1 MSSSNCQ
8 FCRAYLRSLLEKIY
22 GCVALANPE
31 KRIYLLGD
39 LSPDTDHALLQ
50 LIQMCSNHPKG
61 GFSWKN
67 QPQQLESTILAC
79 IPSILTF
86 SPEKEDEE

>member
-1 MSSSNCQ
+1 
-8 FCRAYLRSLLEKIY
+8 
-22 GCVALANPE
+22 
-31 KRIYLLGD
+31 
-39 LSPDTDHALLQ
+39 
-50 LIQMCSNHPKG
+50 MCSNHPKG